1 MMISR
6 LCLLAVLF
14 FAGCSIKTTLSEDLA
29 ADIPDGANTV
39 FVKSTE
45 SADTLYARTK
55 RMLMEMEFTFREEN
69 DISRRIVTNP
79 KRLGQNTG
87 IAITLRTTTVPGGAE
102 VEALGQWST
111 NVEEG
116 NMGTVGIEISGQ
128 DEDWY
133 RATWMKSAR
142 DSYAFGEM
150 VSLFQ
155 SVADN
160 GFRYEIK

>member
-1 MMISR
+1 MISR
-6 LCLLAVLF
+6 MCILAVLL
-14 FAGCSIKTTLSEDLA
+14 FAGCSIKSTLSEEMA
-29 ADIPDGANTV
+29 ANIPEGANTV
-39 FVKSTE
+39 FVRSTE
-45 SADTLYARTK
+45 NADTLYARTK
-55 RMLMEMEFTFREEN
+55 RLLMELEFTIKEEN

-87 IAITLRTTTVPGGAE
+87 IAITLRTSTVPGGAE

-116 NMGTVGIEISGQ
+116 NMGTVGRDISGQ

-150 VSLFQ
+150 VNMFQ
-155 SVADN
+155 PVADN
-160 GFRYEIK
+160 GFRYETR